1 MLMSLNPLIGV
12 PTGNAAGVGVSFVET
27 NDIRSQ
33 LDDVAVGKT
42 RWRGEGLSVQ
52 GNPRAGAEVL
62 ENEATV
68 TLPGDFRVFKSH
80 FPIHGPDKG

>member
-1 MLMSLNPLIGV
+1 LVGV
-12 PTGNAAGVGVSFVET
+12 PSDTTSVAGVSFVET
-27 NDIRSQ
+27 NDIWPQ

-42 RWRGEGLSVQ
+42 RWRAEGLSVQ

-62 ENEATV
+62 ENEAAV
-68 TLPGDFRVFKSH
+68 TLPGDLRVFKSH